1 MNFKTAL
8 MYLLNSQQYDIE
20 ELVGAVLHDSETD
33 PEYSA
38 VTCANLIKCYIKV
51 MQELT
56 EDFDCNDMEEYFL
69 KNQFTPEEYQLF
81 IEKYNK
87 EATYFTSQ
95 KF

>member
-1 MNFKTAL
+1 MNFKAAL
-8 MYLLNSQQYDIE
+8 MYLLEFSEYDIE
-20 ELVGAVLHDSETD
+20 DLVCAVIHDSDID

-38 VTCANLIKCYIKV
+38 VTCANRIKCYIKV

-56 EDFDCNDMEEYFL
+56 DDFDYSDLEDYFR

-81 IEKYNK
+81 MDKYNK
-87 EATYFTSQ
+87 EATHYRSV